1 MKADK
6 DRMYRDVEFLTR
18 LDPPRKHDNYESIEE
33 AASYIEKEFSK
44 LSCTVSSQYFE
55 VSGHEYRNVIASF
68 NPEKD
73 KRLIVGA
80 HYDAAGDLPGADDNA
95 SGVAGLLECARLF
108 EAHKP
113 DIDYRIDFVAFCLEE
128 PPYWRTD
135 EMGSAFHVKSVA
147 GMRRDILGMI
157 CLDMIGYFSDKE
169 GSQELPPLRDM
180 KGKYPDTG
188 NFIIVAGRKHQDEFA
203 DKITGL
209 IQQECAV
216 KAFTVTDPR
225 LNELLELSDHLNYW
239 KYGINAV
246 MINDTAMLRNRNYHK
261 ESDTI
266 EKLDFVR
273 MAEVVNGCY
282 NAIIWQLPLNSS
294 K

>member
-1 MKADK
+1 MNMKADK
-6 DRMYRDVEFLTR
+6 ERMYSDVEFLTR

-33 AASYIEKEFSK
+33 AASYIEAEFSK
-44 LSCTVSSQYFE
+44 LSCTVKNQYFE

-73 KRLIVGA
+73 KRLIAGA
-80 HYDAAGDLPGADDNA
+80 HYDVCCDFPGADDNA

-108 EAHKP
+108 DANKP
-113 DIDYRIDFVAFCLEE
+113 EVDYRIDFVAFCLEE
-128 PPYWRTD
+128 PPYFRTD

-157 CLDMIGYFSDKE
+157 CFDMIGYFSDKP

-203 DKITGL
+203 EKITGL
-209 IQQECAV
+209 IQHDCTV

-225 LNELLELSDHLNYW
+225 VNELLELSDHLNYW

-246 MINDTAMLRNRNYHK
+246 MINDTAMLRNKNYHS
-261 ESDTI
+261 EHDTI
-266 EKLDFVR
+266 EKLDFAR
-273 MAEVVNGCY
+273 MAEVVNGSY
-282 NAIIWQLPLNSS
+282 NAITNI
-294 K
+294 